1 MGYSW
6 SKKEMIRVKEKKNVH
21 VRMPLYLSGAPLV
34 SFVSHLNVT
43 TDIAGGA
50 GLFMFMIGADDVELE
65 PFVVSVKLFVCI
77 SVRRCEEILRKFI
90 NKMME
95 KKNLLGGW

>member
-1 MGYSW
+1 
-6 SKKEMIRVKEKKNVH
+6 
-21 VRMPLYLSGAPLV
+21 MPLYLSGAPLV

-50 GLFMFMIGADDVELE
+50 GVFMFMIGAEDVECE

-77 SVRRCEEILRKFI
+77 SVNTHDQTRSLESREKF
-90 NKMME
+90 N
-95 KKNLLGGW
+95 KKN